1 MEVLSFFQPQNLI
14 LKKRKTVFSM
24 ERLKER
30 SVDFP
35 EKKDLRKE
43 ADVGCRRANSGGDDF
58 LYMNHVYKGGGIGE
72 ERALVIFFTAFR
84 NFNT

>member
-58 LYMNHVYKGGGIGE
+58 FVHESCLQGGWDRGGKSTSD
-72 ERALVIFFTAFR
+72 IFYSIS
-84 NFNT
+84 

>member
-1 MEVLSFFQPQNLI
+1 MWDVEERI
-14 LKKRKTVFSM
+14 LEGTI
-24 ERLKER
+24 
-30 SVDFP
+30 
-35 EKKDLRKE
+35 
-43 ADVGCRRANSGGDDF
+43 F

>member
-1 MEVLSFFQPQNLI
+1 
-14 LKKRKTVFSM
+14 M

-58 LYMNHVYKGGGIGE
+58 FVHESCLQGGGIGE

>member
-35 EKKDLRKE
+35 EKKGFE
-43 ADVGCRRANSGGDDF
+43 EGSGCGMSKSEFWRGR
-58 LYMNHVYKGGGIGE
+58 
-72 ERALVIFFTAFR
+72 FFCT
-84 NFNT
+84 